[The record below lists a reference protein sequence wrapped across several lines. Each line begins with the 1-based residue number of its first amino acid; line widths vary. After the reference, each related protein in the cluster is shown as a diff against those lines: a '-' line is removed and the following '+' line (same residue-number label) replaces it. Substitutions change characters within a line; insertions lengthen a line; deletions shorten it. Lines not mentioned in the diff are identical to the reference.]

1 MRIVAVTA
9 RSVRWPLEPRGAAR
23 GRWRERESVIV
34 AVRTED
40 GATGLGEAAPLP
52 GMSIDTLDD
61 AIRATTDL
69 AGCVPIAIDSPGHAT
84 GVADRITAAPAAR
97 FAIETALLAALAQ
110 HARTRIAAL
119 WSQIPHAELRSAVVC
134 DDADGA
140 RAAVAAGARCVK
152 IKANSPDLVLRIA
165 AAVPNVRL
173 RVDANRS
180 WPRSEVM
187 HWLERL
193 ALLPID
199 FVEEPCVDAHEL
211 LAQRLPCR
219 IALDES
225 LVDLD
230 PAALARALTSPELAA
245 LVCKPTLLG
254 GFARCIELA
263 ALAHRHGVAPIV
275 SHSLEGPI
283 GFAACIE
290 LARTI
295 GADVPVGLAPHP
307 GLEQFWEHT

>member
-9 RSVRWPLEPRGAAR
+9 RSVRWPLEPSGAAR

-34 AVRTED
+34 AVRSED
-40 GATGLGEAAPLP
+40 GSTGLGEAAPLP
-52 GMSIDTLDD
+52 GMSIDTVDD
-61 AIRATTDL
+61 AMRAVTDL
-69 AGCVPIAIDSPGHAT
+69 AGCVPIGIDSPGHAT
-84 GVADRITAAPAAR
+84 GFADRITAAPAAR
-97 FAIETALLAALAQ
+97 FALETALLAALAQ
-110 HARTRIAAL
+110 HSKTSIAAL
-119 WSQIPHAELRSAVVC
+119 WSRIPHGELRSAVVC
-134 DDADGA
+134 DDAESA

-152 IKANSPDLVLRIA
+152 IKATDPEVVMRVA

-180 WPRSEVM
+180 WPRADVM
-187 HWLERL
+187 KWLERL

-225 LVDLD
+225 LVELD
-230 PAALARALTSPELAA
+230 PAALARAVTSPELAA

-263 ALAHRHGVAPIV
+263 TLAHRHGVAPIV

-307 GLEQFWEHT
+307 ALEQFWEYV

>member
-9 RSVRWPLEPRGAAR
+9 RSVRWPLESSGAAR
-23 GRWRERESVIV
+23 GMWSERESVIV
-34 AVRTED
+34 AVRSDD

-61 AIRATTDL
+61 ALRAVADL
-69 AGCVPIAIDSPGHAT
+69 AASAPHKIDSRAHAT
-84 GVADRITAAPAAR
+84 SIADRITAAPAAR
-97 FAIETALLAALAQ
+97 FALETALLAALAQ
-110 HARTRIAAL
+110 HSRTRISAL
-119 WSQIPHAELRSAVVC
+119 WSAIPHGELRSAVVV
-134 DDADGA
+134 DDPEQA
-140 RAAVAAGARCVK
+140 RAAVARGARVLKVK
-152 IKANSPDLVLRIA
+152 ATNPDIVLRVS

-180 WPRSEVM
+180 WPRADAIR
-187 HWLERL
+187 WLERI

-219 IALDES
+219 LALDES
-225 LVDLD
+225 LIELA
-230 PAALARALTSPELAA
+230 PAALERALASPELAA

-254 GFARCIELA
+254 GFARCVQLA
-263 ALAHRHGVAPIV
+263 ALAHRHGVAPII

-283 GFAACIE
+283 GYAACCE
-290 LARTI
+290 LARTV
-295 GADVPVGLAPHP
+295 GADVPVGLAPHTA
-307 GLEQFWEHT
+307 LDQFWNHV